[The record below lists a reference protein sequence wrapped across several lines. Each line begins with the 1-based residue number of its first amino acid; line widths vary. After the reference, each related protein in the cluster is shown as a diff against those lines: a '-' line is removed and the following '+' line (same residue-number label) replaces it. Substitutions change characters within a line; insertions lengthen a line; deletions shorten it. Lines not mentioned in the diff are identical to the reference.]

1 MGWVRRRLCPNKRLF
16 WLYMEQFIQNY
27 LETAS
32 FKKQIKNAIQ
42 PIGKLIYNEIYVY
55 IWFICIYNVFL
66 LFLVLTNLFLLILYV
81 KTKHPSLGVYS
92 NE

>member
-1 MGWVRRRLCPNKRLF
+1 
-16 WLYMEQFIQNY
+16 MEQFIQNY

-66 LFLVLTNLFLLILYV
+66 LFLVLTNLFLLLLYV
-81 KTKHPSLGVYS
+81 RTKYTPVGSVS
-92 NE
+92 PIIVE